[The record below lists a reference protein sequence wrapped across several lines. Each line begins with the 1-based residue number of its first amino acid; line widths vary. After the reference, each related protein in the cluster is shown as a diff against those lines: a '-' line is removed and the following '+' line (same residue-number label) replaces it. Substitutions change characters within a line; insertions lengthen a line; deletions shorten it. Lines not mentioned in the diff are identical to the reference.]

1 MWHLCCNIDVETGT
15 MIAVIAFRIAENAT
29 AGAPDGTITF
39 NESGPVAN
47 VQLAC

>member
-1 MWHLCCNIDVETGT
+1 MWHLCCNINVETGT

-29 AGAPDGTITF
+29 AGGPEEPVTF
-39 NESGPVAN
+39 NESGLVAN